1 MDDTFLLK
9 LKLMIPNDIKSIV
22 FYLKHCKHYVLSKFL
37 GVIVRGHSSACTNQ
51 VQQNIRLNSIF
62 AIVYTAI

>member
-22 FYLKHCKHYVLSKFL
+22 FYLKHCKRYVLSKFL
-37 GVIVRGHSSACTNQ
+37 GVIVRGHSSACINQ
-51 VQQNIRLNSIF
+51 VQQNIRLNRIF
-62 AIVYTAI
+62 IEIYYF

>member
-1 MDDTFLLK
+1 MDDTFLSK
-9 LKLMIPNDIKSIV
+9 LKLMIVNDIESIV

-51 VQQNIRLNSIF
+51 VQQNIRLNIMF
-62 AIVYTAI
+62 IAIYYFQ

>member
-1 MDDTFLLK
+1 MDDTFLSK
-9 LKLMIPNDIKSIV
+9 LKLMIVNDIESIV

-51 VQQNIRLNSIF
+51 VQQNIRLNSI
-62 AIVYTAI
+62 YTATYYL

>member
-9 LKLMIPNDIKSIV
+9 LKLMILNDIKSIV
-22 FYLKHCKHYVLSKFL
+22 FYLKHHKHYVLSKFL
-37 GVIVRGHSSACTNQ
+37 GVIVRGHSSACINQ